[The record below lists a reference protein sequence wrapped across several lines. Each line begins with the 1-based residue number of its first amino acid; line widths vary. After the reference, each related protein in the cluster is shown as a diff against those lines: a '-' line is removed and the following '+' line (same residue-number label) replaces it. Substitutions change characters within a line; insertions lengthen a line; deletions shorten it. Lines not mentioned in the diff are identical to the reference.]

1 LHKGGEFAQFLLL
14 LQGSHM
20 FRHFSTTAGSSTERT
35 ERKGATHHL
44 PFSWLLSL
52 KSVPC
57 WCALAV
63 VRLVALSYAGN
74 RVSRENLDRSRR
86 VIAHLHEWRMVPRFH
101 IPVNDGVSPSFLP
114 LSELAGGGTLK
125 GQRTEG
131 VAARIQDW
139 EKQRRA
145 LGHMVLGRCRWGS
158 EGGSYCKRMSIRRGL
173 AGGDLQNVPT
183 SHLSH
188 WMAIQRFLSEFL

>member
-1 LHKGGEFAQFLLL
+1 
-14 LQGSHM
+14 M

-139 EKQRRA
+139 EKQRQGVAARIQDREKQRRA

-173 AGGDLQNVPT
+173 AGGDSQNVPT

-188 WMAIQRFLSEFL
+188 WMAIQHF